1 MAGEKHKEE
10 LSNLRELLKKR
21 DAEIDRL
28 KREIHKLKVALYILL
43 KLEQNNFPY
52 SFQSVLQQTTE
63 APIETGLISRIQ
75 SPLIISNQ
83 TERCSTRQTNND
95 IEDGNIG
102 KQLKGNSNFLS
113 IKTATTPPFLSNPV
127 AKKQGVSAESS
138 DNKQQLFKHFN
149 VETHEKDFKSKQ
161 IIKDAILDNDFL
173 KHLASSQIKELVESM
188 YRKELYKGDYVI
200 REGESGAHLYV
211 SDEGEFE
218 VIKDNVVLGK
228 MGPGKAFG
236 ELAILYNCTRT
247 ASIRGGTH
255 RS

>member
-1 MAGEKHKEE
+1 M
-10 LSNLRELLKKR
+10 
-21 DAEIDRL
+21 
-28 KREIHKLKVALYILL
+28 
-43 KLEQNNFPY
+43 
-52 SFQSVLQQTTE
+52 QQTTE

-75 SPLIISNQ
+75 SPLIISNKL
-83 TERCSTRQTNND
+83 EKCSPGIVNNHD
-95 IEDGNIG
+95 KENGNIE
-102 KQLKGNSNFLS
+102 KKPNGNLLN
-113 IKTATTPPFLSNPV
+113 INTTITPPFLSNPV
-127 AKKQGVSAESS
+127 SKKQGVSAESS
-138 DNKQQLFKHFN
+138 DNKQHLFKHFT
-149 VETHEKDFKSKQ
+149 VVVHEKDFKSKQ

-188 YRKELYKGDYVI
+188 YRKDFYKGDYVI

-247 ASIRGGTH
+247 ASIRGKE
-255 RS
+255 